1 MFLCVHLWFIR
12 RVIIIRMI
20 RVLVS
25 GASGRMGREVVKAV
39 CGDNELQLV
48 GAVDHHN
55 AGRDAGE
62 IAGIETCNV
71 LIQSDLATALRETN
85 AQVAVDFSIPTA
97 VRTNIQTMLDNGVC
111 PVVGTTGL
119 KESDLAEIDAASKA
133 ANVPV
138 FIAPNFAIGAVLM
151 MRFAA
156 ECAKLFDS
164 AEIIEYHH
172 DKKVDAP
179 SGTAFKTALL
189 MREARET
196 DFVHVGGDEESEGS
210 TAPHS
215 RGGNI
220 GGASIHSVRLAGY
233 LAHQEVIFGMAGQTL
248 SIRHDTITRECYMP
262 GVLMAIKKVQSLQ
275 GLTYGL
281 EKIL

>member
-1 MFLCVHLWFIR
+1 M
-12 RVIIIRMI
+12 
-20 RVLVS
+20 S
-25 GASGRMGREVVKAV
+25 GASGRMGREVVKAIV
-39 CGDNELQLV
+39 NDGDTLLV

-55 AGRDAGE
+55 IGRDAGE
-62 IAGIETCNV
+62 LAGVEAQSIQIEG
-71 LIQSDLATALRETN
+71 DLATALRESN
-85 AQVAVDFSIPTA
+85 ADVAVDFSVPSA
-97 VRTNIQTMLDNGVC
+97 VRKNIQTMLDAGVC

-119 KESDLAEIDAASKA
+119 GENDLAEIDAASRA

-151 MRFAA
+151 MRFAQEA
-156 ECAKLFDS
+156 AKLFES

-172 DKKVDAP
+172 DQKVDAP

-189 MREARET
+189 MREAKGE
-196 DFVHVGGDEESEGS
+196 DFARVGGDAENQGS

-262 GVLMAIKKVQSLQ
+262 GVLLAVKKVRETQ

>member
-1 MFLCVHLWFIR
+1 
-12 RVIIIRMI
+12 MI

-25 GASGRMGREVVKAV
+25 GASGRMGREVVKAIV
-39 CGDNELQLV
+39 NDFDTLLV

-55 AGRDAGE
+55 IGRDAGE
-62 IAGIETCNV
+62 LAGMDAQSIIIE
-71 LIQSDLATALRETN
+71 SDLTTALRESK
-85 AQVAVDFSIPTA
+85 ADVAVDFSVPSA
-97 VRTNIQTMLDNGVC
+97 VRANIQTMLDNGVC

-119 KESDLAEIDAASKA
+119 GENDLAEIDAAAKT

-151 MRFAA
+151 MRFAQEA
-156 ECAKLFDS
+156 AKLFDS

-172 DKKVDAP
+172 DQKVDAP

-196 DFVHVGGDEESEGS
+196 DCARIGGDAESEGS

-220 GGASIHSVRLAGY
+220 GGVSIHSVRLAGY

-262 GVLMAIKKVQSLQ
+262 GVLLAVKRVRETS

>member
-1 MFLCVHLWFIR
+1 M
-12 RVIIIRMI
+12 
-20 RVLVS
+20 S
-25 GASGRMGREVVKAV
+25 GASGRMGREVVKAIV
-39 CGDNELQLV
+39 NDADTLLV
-48 GAVDHHN
+48 GAVDGHN
-55 AGRDAGE
+55 LGRDAGE
-62 IAGIETCNV
+62 LAGVEAQSIVIE
-71 LIQSDLATALRETN
+71 SDLATALRESK
-85 AQVAVDFSIPTA
+85 ADVAVDFSVPSA
-97 VRTNIQTMLDNGVC
+97 VRANIQTMLDAGVS

-119 KESDLAEIDAASKA
+119 GENDLAEIEAASRA

-138 FIAPNFAIGAVLM
+138 FIAPNFAVGAVLM

-156 ECAKLFDS
+156 ECAKLFES

-189 MREARET
+189 MREARGE
-196 DFVHVGGDEESEGS
+196 DFARVGGDEESEGS

-220 GGASIHSVRLAGY
+220 GGASIHSVRLAGF

-248 SIRHDTITRECYMP
+248 NIRHDTITRECYMP
-262 GVLMAIKKVQSLQ
+262 GVLLAVKRVRELS

>member
-1 MFLCVHLWFIR
+1 
-12 RVIIIRMI
+12 MI
-20 RVLVS
+20 QVLVS

-39 CGDNELQLV
+39 CGDSSLKLV

-55 AGRDAGE
+55 VGRDAGE
-62 IAGIETCNV
+62 LAGTEANRV
-71 LIQSDLATALRETN
+71 LVAADLAQNLRESG
-85 AQVAVDFSIPTA
+85 AHVAVDFSVPNA
-97 VRTNIQTMLDNGVC
+97 VRQNIQIMLDCGVC

-119 KESDLAEIDAASKA
+119 GENDLAEIDAAARKA
-133 ANVPV
+133 NLPV

-189 MREARET
+189 MRESRGE
-196 DFVHVGGDEESEGS
+196 DFVHIGGDSAQDAS
-210 TAPHS
+210 TAAGS
-215 RGGNI
+215 RGGEL
-220 GGASIHSVRLAGY
+220 GGVAIHSVRLAGY

-248 SIRHDTITRECYMP
+248 NIRHDTITRECYMP

>member
-1 MFLCVHLWFIR
+1 
-12 RVIIIRMI
+12 
-20 RVLVS
+20 
-25 GASGRMGREVVKAV
+25 MGREVVKAV
-39 CGDNELQLV
+39 ALDPEVQLA
-48 GAVDHHN
+48 GAVDKHEI
-55 AGRDAGE
+55 GRDAGE
-62 IAGIETCNV
+62 LAGLGTSGVAVADDLIAELNRVTP
-71 LIQSDLATALRETN
+71 D
-85 AQVAVDFSIPTA
+85 VAVDFSTPDS
-97 VRTNIQTMLDNGVC
+97 VRQNIQTMLNAGVC

-119 KESDLAEIDAASKA
+119 KESDLLEIDAASRA
-133 ANVPV
+133 AHVPV

-151 MRFAA
+151 MRFAQ
-156 ECAKLFDS
+156 ECSKLFDS

-189 MREARET
+189 MREARGS
-196 DFVHVGGDEESEGS
+196 DFERVGGDLDSDGS

-215 RGGNI
+215 RGGEI
-220 GGASIHSVRLAGY
+220 GGTSIHSVRLAGY

-262 GVLMAIKKVQSLQ
+262 GVLRAIKAVQGLQ

>member
-1 MFLCVHLWFIR
+1 
-12 RVIIIRMI
+12 
-20 RVLVS
+20 
-25 GASGRMGREVVKAV
+25 MGREVVKAV

-48 GAVDHHN
+48 GAVDAHN
-55 AGRDAGE
+55 FGRDSGE
-62 IAGIETCNV
+62 LAGIDANRV
-71 LIQSDLATALRETN
+71 LICQDLARTLRESG
-85 AQVAVDFSIPTA
+85 AQIAVDFSVPMA
-97 VRTNIQTMLDNGVC
+97 VRQNIQTMLDAGVC

-119 KESDLAEIDAASKA
+119 GENDLAKIDAAAKA

-179 SGTAFKTALL
+179 SGTAFKTAML
-189 MREARET
+189 MREARGR
-196 DFVHVGGDEESEGS
+196 DFVHVGGDEESDGS
-210 TAPHS
+210 TAVGS
-215 RGGNI
+215 RGGKL
-220 GGASIHSVRLAGY
+220 GGTAIHSVRLAGY

-262 GVLMAIKKVQSLQ
+262 GVLMAIKRVQSLK

>member
-1 MFLCVHLWFIR
+1 
-12 RVIIIRMI
+12 MI
-20 RVLVS
+20 KVLVS
-25 GASGRMGREVVKAV
+25 GAAGRMGREVVKAV
-39 CGDNELQLV
+39 VGDNETELV
-48 GAVDHHN
+48 GAVDTN
-55 AGRDAGE
+55 LVGTDAGE
-62 IAGIETCNV
+62 LAGAGKTGV
-71 LIQSDLATALRETN
+71 LLAADLATELKRSG
-85 AQVAVDFSIPTA
+85 AQVAVDFSTPQS
-97 VRTNIQTMLDNGVC
+97 VRANVQIMLDAGVA

-119 KESDLAEIDAASKA
+119 GESDLAAIDEASRKA
-133 ANVPV
+133 GVPV

-156 ECAKLFDS
+156 ECSKLFDS

-172 DKKVDAP
+172 DKKIDAP
-179 SGTAFKTALL
+179 SGTAFKTAQM
-189 MREARET
+189 MREARGT
-196 DFVHVGGDEESEGS
+196 DFERIGGDAESEGS

-215 RGGNI
+215 RGGQI

-262 GVLMAIKKVQSLQ
+262 GVLRAVKAVRGLE

>member
-1 MFLCVHLWFIR
+1 
-12 RVIIIRMI
+12 
-20 RVLVS
+20 
-25 GASGRMGREVVKAV
+25 MGREVVKAV
-39 CGDNELQLV
+39 CGDHSLHLV

-55 AGRDAGE
+55 IGRDSGE
-62 IAGIETCNV
+62 LAGIEPNRV
-71 LIQSDLATALRETN
+71 LVAQDLTQTLRESG
-85 AQVAVDFSIPTA
+85 AKVAVDFSVPSA
-97 VRTNIQTMLDNGVC
+97 VRANIQTMLDNGVC

-119 KESDLAEIDAASKA
+119 SEVDLAEIDAASKK

-151 MRFAA
+151 MRFAQEA
-156 ECAKLFDS
+156 ARLFDS

-189 MREARET
+189 MRESRGE
-196 DFVHVGGDEESEGS
+196 DFVCVGGDSAEEGS

-220 GGASIHSVRLAGY
+220 GGIAIHSVRLAGY

-248 SIRHDTITRECYMP
+248 NIRHDTITRECYMP
-262 GVLMAIKKVQSLQ
+262 GVLMAVKKVRELS

>member
-1 MFLCVHLWFIR
+1 MSEEREAIK
-12 RVIIIRMI
+12 
-20 RVLVS
+20 VLVS
-25 GASGRMGREVVKAV
+25 GAAGRMGREVVKAV
-39 CGDNELQLV
+39 AGDADTQLV
-48 GAVDHHN
+48 GAVDKHEV
-55 AGRDAGE
+55 GRDAGE
-62 IAGIETCNV
+62 VAGIGVQGV
-71 LIQSDLATALRETN
+71 LIADDLATALRESG
-85 AQVAVDFSIPTA
+85 AQVAVDFSTPQS
-97 VRTNIQTMLDNGVC
+97 VRANVQTMLDAGVS

-119 KESDLAEIDAASKA
+119 KENDLAAIDRASRDA
-133 ANVPV
+133 GVPV

-151 MRFAA
+151 MRFAQ
-156 ECAKLFDS
+156 ECARLFDA

-179 SGTAFKTALL
+179 SGTAFQTALL
-189 MREARET
+189 MREARGDKG
-196 DFVHVGGDEESEGS
+196 DFARVGGDAESEGS
-210 TAPHS
+210 TASHS
-215 RGGNI
+215 RGGTI

-262 GVLMAIKKVQSLQ
+262 GVLRAIKAVRGLQ

>member
-1 MFLCVHLWFIR
+1 MFC
-12 RVIIIRMI
+12 MI

-39 CGDNELQLV
+39 AGDNELQLV

-55 AGRDAGE
+55 VGRDAGE
-62 IAGIETCNV
+62 SAGIDAQDV
-71 LIQSDLATALRETN
+71 LIQSDLAQALRESG
-85 AQVAVDFSIPTA
+85 AQVAVDFSVPSA
-97 VRTNIQTMLDNGVC
+97 VRANIQTMLDCGVC

-119 KESDLAEIDAASKA
+119 GESDLTEIEAASKA

-189 MREARET
+189 MREARGT

-210 TAPHS
+210 TAPGS

-262 GVLMAIKKVQSLQ
+262 GVLLAVKKVQSLS

-281 EKIL
+281 EKIF